1 MSKEYPL
8 YPELSEEGKKEAQQL
23 IENFKVNLTKAA
35 EDVISTLYCGIVN
48 DIESDSWSNFRN
60 QIMCG
65 FKNYENIKI
74 QNRWDFK
81 EIRQQI
87 FKEFKT
93 DIIPELNQD
102 ILEENE
108 NLKKQ
113 IEQLS
118 NMLEQ
123 SRRF

>member
-1 MSKEYPL
+1 MSEYPL

-23 IENFKVNLTKAA
+23 IENFKVNLAKAA
-35 EDVISTLYCGIVN
+35 EDVIRTLYCDIVS

-60 QIMCG
+60 QIMYG
-65 FKNYENIKI
+65 FKNYENRKI

-102 ILEENE
+102 ILEENG

-118 NMLEQ
+118 NLLEHA
-123 SRRF
+123 RRF